1 MDAINSIRFFAH
13 TSLPKAVKVAILARV
28 RQGMSPEEAKQDV
41 ASGMALSGY
50 NLDGTP
56 IDNAKSQT
64 PPPYRPKG
72 AKRQTP
78 PPYTGPMP
86 PPYRPKGQKS
96 QTPPP
101 YNPKGGKSQTPPP
114 YNPKGNNTQ
123 TPPPYKGRHFS
134 STNYNQM
141 DNTLNQ
147 QINET
152 RNYLFQNRMYSEL
165 EGFDTALRMFADA
178 SKKSFK
184 DKAAEVW
191 KKHKG
196 KIIAG
201 AALAAAAGTGAHF
214 YNKQKQKE
222 FLETELPQ
230 KIVDEL
236 KSATKEARIKK
247 FIDAMEGQSTWY
259 GKPWYAPLLKWYKY
273 KYPDEYAEAEK
284 RRKEEFYKQMEGL
297 GTVAQG
303 AFAPSK

>member
-13 TSLPKAVKVAILARV
+13 TNLPKAVKVAILARV

-64 PPPYRPKG
+64 PPPYRPKEG
-72 AKRQTP
+72 KRQT
-78 PPYTGPMP
+78 P

-123 TPPPYKGRHFS
+123 TPPPYKGRRFS
-134 STNYNQM
+134 STNCNQM

-152 RNYLFQNRMYSEL
+152 RYYLFQNRMYSEL

-201 AALAAAAGTGAHF
+201 AALAAAAGTGAIA
-214 YNKQKQKE
+214 YNKYKESQIPLEVAKAVGELSVNALTDEIARCLKGSNSSIWKKVPFAIRLAYLKHNFPKQ
-222 FLETELPQ
+222 
-230 KIVDEL
+230 
-236 KSATKEARIKK
+236 
-247 FIDAMEGQSTWY
+247 
-259 GKPWYAPLLKWYKY
+259 
-273 KYPDEYAEAEK
+273 YAEAEK
-284 RRKEEFYKQMEGL
+284 RVKEEELRSVTPAG
-297 GTVAQG
+297 G
-303 AFAPSK
+303 FAAPKAIK